1 MTEIEVFRI
10 TPEID
15 KCYEH
20 VEATRVEGYWPNT
33 RYFTTNTPRYV
44 GRFIKQVRQGFG
56 DASRVRD
63 YFEDNN
69 GNEQT
74 VDYSYEGK
82 TCFREVPC
90 LPKNIPS
97 LEELSRKVVKGN
109 FDYSHLPDE
118 SFTKELIERG
128 GRRKKRRSIR
138 SKSRKQKTKNRKQKT
153 KRYKSK
159 K

>member
-1 MTEIEVFRI
+1 MAEIEVFRI
-10 TPEID
+10 TPTID

-20 VEATRVEGYWPNT
+20 VEATRIEGSWPNT

-44 GRFIKQVRQGFG
+44 GRFIKRVIQRSG
-56 DASRVRD
+56 DGGSVTD

-74 VDYSYEGK
+74 VDYSYQGR

-90 LPKNIPS
+90 LSTNIPS
-97 LEELSRKVVKGN
+97 LEELSRKIVKTQ
-109 FDYSHLPDE
+109 DYSNLDKD
-118 SFTKELIERG
+118 SYIKELIEKG

-138 SKSRKQKTKNRKQKT
+138 SKSKKQKTKNRKQKT

>member
-10 TPEID
+10 TPNPEIN

-20 VEATRVEGYWPNT
+20 AEATRVEGRFPNE

-44 GRFIKQVRQGFG
+44 GRFIKRVRQGFG
-56 DASRVRD
+56 DGGRITD

-90 LPKNIPS
+90 LSNNVHS
-97 LEELSRKVVKGN
+97 L
-109 FDYSHLPDE
+109 DE
-118 SFTKELIERG
+118 SIEKTG

-138 SKSRKQKTKNRKQKT
+138 SKSKKQKTKNRKQKT